1 MNKFRWMIIAGFT
14 LAAAAWIMQAA
25 GEKVDSRNLLSGQA
39 AFVDYR
45 SLKPGTFRKITA
57 AALPKPFATSSSSN
71 APTTVPRPADAWPQ
85 APAGFKVEL
94 YATGLDM
101 PRQIRVAPNG
111 DFFVAESQ
119 LGQIKVFRGR
129 DKDGKPE
136 QVSVFA
142 TGLRRPFGIAF
153 YPPGA
158 SPQWVYVGNTD
169 SVVRLPYRS
178 GDSKA
183 GGAAEVIVPSLPPGG
198 GHWTRDVVFS
208 PDGKRMFVAVGSGS
222 NVDDPDTHSAELHRA
237 NILEYTPE
245 GKFVGVYASGIRNPV
260 GLGVNPQTGEL
271 WCSVNERDAL
281 GDNLV
286 PDYVTHVQQ
295 GGFYGW
301 PWFYIGGHQDPRHAG
316 KHPELKDKVLVP
328 DVLLQPHNASLGLT
342 FYDGTQFPSEYR
354 GDLFAAE
361 HGSWNRSTRTGY
373 EVIRVPLDG
382 GHSSDAFEDF
392 LTGFVTADGK
402 VWGRPVGVAVAK
414 DGALLVTDDGSRSI
428 WRVSYGGK

>member
-1 MNKFRWMIIAGFT
+1 MNKLRWMIISGLVF
-14 LAAAAWIMQAA
+14 AAAAWVMQAA
-25 GEKVDSRNLLSGQA
+25 GEKLDSKNLLSGQA
-39 AFVDYR
+39 GFMDYR
-45 SLKPGTFRKITA
+45 SLRPGTFRKITA
-57 AALPKPFATSSSSN
+57 ADLPKPFATSSSSN
-71 APTTVPRPADAWPQ
+71 APTVAARPADAWPQ

-101 PRQIRVAPNG
+101 PRQIRLAPNG

-119 LGQIKVFRGR
+119 LGEVKVFRGR
-129 DKDGKPE
+129 NKDGKPE
-136 QVSVFA
+136 QVSSFA
-142 TGLRRPFGIAF
+142 AGLKRPFGVAF
-153 YPPGA
+153 YPLGS

-169 SVVRLPYRS
+169 SVVRFPYRS
-178 GDSKA
+178 GDLKA
-183 GGAAEVIVPSLPPGG
+183 GGSAEVIVPSLPPGG

-208 PDGKRMFVAVGSGS
+208 LDGQRMFVAVGSGS
-222 NVDDPDTHSAELHRA
+222 NVDDPDTHPAELHRA

-301 PWFYIGGHQDPRHAG
+301 PWYYIGSHQDPRHQG

-382 GHSSDAFEDF
+382 GHASGAFEDF

-414 DGALLVTDDGSRSI
+414 DGALFVTDDGSRSI